1 MVKFIKKVAILIIQ
15 IWLVL
20 VAIAAMQVII
30 EDLTSDR
37 SNTTIIRGKYKEWK
51 PKKWKTPSFP
61 TKQE

>member
-1 MVKFIKKVAILIIQ
+1 MLKLIRKVAILIIQ

-20 VAIAAMQVII
+20 VAIAAIQVII
-30 EDLTSDR
+30 EDMTSDSSR
-37 SNTTIIRGKYKEWK
+37 TTIIRGKYKEWK